1 MQLALASSLGLLP
14 PLSRADSSAAA
25 RGVCKVEPAQ
35 FEGWKAEKIANEW
48 VELIIVPQLGGR
60 LMQVTFAGHH
70 YLFVNHGFAGKYF
83 PPSEG
88 AAKGKWFNYG
98 GDKIWPMPE
107 GSEDD
112 QHWPGPISDALDD
125 GEYAFTVLS
134 QGTQCTVRLAGPP
147 DERTGLQYT
156 REISVDGESPEISFH
171 ATMKNAS
178 THPIRWSVQ
187 SVTQYDTA
195 DAAKPDTY
203 NRDLWAFTPANPQS
217 SYLDGYHVRSGLAE
231 DPSYSVKNGL
241 FKLHWLY
248 LQGEVWVDSPG
259 SWLAVVDGST
269 HFAMVE
275 RFRFQNGAEYP
286 GKASVIFYK
295 NGPAVDIDN
304 QGAPV
309 IRTSPDDAPFYM
321 EAELNSPMADLK
333 SGESYTFSTEWF
345 PTRMGSNF
353 KNATDAGVISEP
365 LAISASSA
373 NTEVFTLTGSFGV
386 FFAGKLVARLY
397 DDGGS
402 KVAAVPLES
411 VIPVDMVKLNQAIR
425 ISTATTK
432 ISIHLIDRSGVD
444 RGSLGDSRQARTGFL
459 TMGITRGGVT
469 LVLIRSIPATWRNS
483 ARNGF
488 FTRRS
493 PESSRSRRWS

>member
-1 MQLALASSLGLLP
+1 MGRAALSKRRRIAMLLT
-14 PLSRADSSAAA
+14 LVSSAALMPLVA
-25 RGVCKVEPAQ
+25 RAHSPAAVRGVCKVEPTM
-35 FEGWKAEKIANEW
+35 FEGWKAEKITNDW

-60 LMQVTFAGHH
+60 LMQVTFAGHP
-70 YLFVNHGFAGKYF
+70 YLFVNRELAGKYL

-125 GEYAFTVLS
+125 GEYAFTLLS
-134 QGTQCTVRLAGPP
+134 QGSQCTVRLAGPP

-156 REISVDGESPEISFH
+156 REIGIDSESPEITFR

-187 SVTQYDTA
+187 SVTQYGSA
-195 DAAKPDTY
+195 GAAKPDTY
-203 NRDLWAFTPANPQS
+203 NRDFWAFTAANPQS

-241 FKLHWLY
+241 FELHWLY

-275 RFRFQNGAEYP
+275 RFHFQNGAEYP

-295 NGPAVDIDN
+295 NGPAVDVDDH
-304 QGAPV
+304 GAPV

-321 EAELNSPMADLK
+321 EAELNSPMVNLK
-333 SGESYTFSTEWF
+333 PGESYAFGTEWF

-353 KNATDAGVISEP
+353 KNATEAGVIGEP
-365 LAISASSA
+365 LAISVSSTNA
-373 NTEVFTLTGSFGV
+373 DVFTLTGSFGV

-397 DDGGS
+397 DDQCSEAG
-402 KVAAVPLES
+402 AVPLES

-425 ISTATTK
+425 ISPATTK
-432 ISIHLIDRSGVD
+432 VSIHLIDRGGVD
-444 RGSLGDSRQARTGFL
+444 RGSLGEVRVSHE
-459 TMGITRGGVT
+459 RGG
-469 LVLIRSIPATWRNS
+469 L
-483 ARNGF
+483 
-488 FTRRS
+488 
-493 PESSRSRRWS
+493 

>member
-1 MQLALASSLGLLP
+1 MLLTLASSSVLM
-14 PLSRADSSAAA
+14 PLIARADSSAAA
-25 RGVCKVEPAQ
+25 RGLCKVEPAL
-35 FEGWKAEKIANEW
+35 FEGWKAEKVMNEW

-60 LMQVTFAGHH
+60 LMQVTFAGHP
-70 YLFVNHGFAGKYF
+70 YLFVNRELAGKYF

-112 QHWPGPISDALDD
+112 SHWPGPISDALDD

-134 QGTQCTVRLAGPP
+134 QGKQCTVRLEGPP

-156 REISVDGESPEISFH
+156 REIGIGSESPEITFR

-187 SVTQYDTA
+187 SVTQYDTS

-203 NRDLWAFTPANPQS
+203 NRDFGAFTPANAQS

-248 LQGEVWVDSPG
+248 LQGEIWVDSPG

-275 RFRFQNGAEYP
+275 RFHFQNGAEYP

-295 NGPAVDIDN
+295 NGPAVDVDDH
-304 QGAPV
+304 GAPV

-321 EAELNSPMADLK
+321 EAELNSPMVNLK
-333 SGESYTFSTEWF
+333 PGESYTFNTEWL

-353 KNATDAGVISEP
+353 KNATDAGLIGEP
-365 LAISASSA
+365 LAISASPA
-373 NTEVFTLTGSFGV
+373 NSDVFTLTGSFGV
-386 FFAGKLVARLY
+386 FFAGKLVARFY
-397 DDGGS
+397 DGGGS
-402 KVAAVPLES
+402 EVGAVPLES
-411 VIPVDMVKLNQAIR
+411 VIPADMVKLNQAIR

-432 ISIHLIDRSGVD
+432 VSIHLIDRSGVD
-444 RGSLGDSRQARTGFL
+444 RGSLGEVRVGRE
-459 TMGITRGGVT
+459 RGR
-469 LVLIRSIPATWRNS
+469 L
-483 ARNGF
+483 
-488 FTRRS
+488 
-493 PESSRSRRWS
+493 

>member
-1 MQLALASSLGLLP
+1 MGRAAFSKRRRIVMMLTLASSSSLM
-14 PLSRADSSAAA
+14 PLSARVDSPAAG
-25 RGVCKVEPAQ
+25 RGVCKVEPTL
-35 FEGWKAEKIANEW
+35 FEGWKAEKITNEW

-60 LMQVTFAGHH
+60 LMQVTFAGHP
-70 YLFVNHGFAGKYF
+70 YLFVNRELAGKYF

-112 QHWPGPISDALDD
+112 QHWPGPIPDALDD

-134 QGTQCTVRLAGPP
+134 QGSQCTVRLTGPP

-156 REISVDGESPEISFH
+156 REIGVDGESPEITFR

-195 DAAKPDTY
+195 DAAKPDAY
-203 NRDLWAFTPANPQS
+203 NRDFWTFTPANPQS

-269 HFAMVE
+269 RFAMVE
-275 RFRFQNGAEYP
+275 RFHFQSGAEYP

-295 NGPAVDIDN
+295 NGPAVDVDDH
-304 QGAPV
+304 GVPV

-321 EAELNSPMADLK
+321 EAELNSPMVQLK
-333 SGESYTFSTEWF
+333 PGESYTFSTEWF
-345 PTRMGSNF
+345 PTRMGSSF
-353 KNATDAGVISEP
+353 KNATDAGVIGDP

-373 NTEVFTLTGSFGV
+373 NADVFTLTGSFGV

-397 DDGGS
+397 DVEGNEVGS
-402 KVAAVPLES
+402 VPLES
-411 VIPVDMVKLNQAIR
+411 VIPVDLVKLNQAIR

-444 RGSLGDSRQARTGFL
+444 RGSLGEVRVGRE
-459 TMGITRGGVT
+459 RGG
-469 LVLIRSIPATWRNS
+469 L
-483 ARNGF
+483 
-488 FTRRS
+488 
-493 PESSRSRRWS
+493 

>member
-1 MQLALASSLGLLP
+1 MLFTLASGLGLM
-14 PLSRADSSAAA
+14 PLLAQEDSSAAA
-25 RGVCKVEPAQ
+25 RGVCKVEPTQ
-35 FEGWKAEKIANEW
+35 FEEWKAEKITNEW

-60 LMQVTFAGHH
+60 LMQVTFAGHP
-70 YLFVNHGFAGKYF
+70 YLFVNRELAGKYF

-107 GSEDD
+107 GSQDA
-112 QHWPGPISDALDD
+112 QHWPGPIADALDD

-134 QGTQCTVRLAGPP
+134 QGAQCTVRLAGPP

-156 REISVDGESPEISFH
+156 REIGLDGESPEITFR

-178 THPIRWSVQ
+178 AHPIRWSAQ

-203 NRDLWAFTPANPQS
+203 NRDFWAFTPANAQS
-217 SYLDGYHVRSGLAE
+217 SYVDGYHVRSGLAE

-259 SWLAVVDGST
+259 NWLAVVDGAT
-269 HFAMVE
+269 RFAMVE
-275 RFRFQNGAEYP
+275 RFHFQGGAEYP
-286 GKASVIFYK
+286 GEASVIFYK
-295 NGPAVDIDN
+295 NGQAVDVDE

-333 SGESYTFSTEWF
+333 PGESYTFNTEWY
-345 PTRMGSNF
+345 PTRVGSSF
-353 KNATDAGVISEP
+353 KNATEAGVVGEP
-365 LAISASSA
+365 LAISISSA
-373 NTEVFTLTGSFGV
+373 SADVLTLSGTFGV
-386 FFAGKLVARLY
+386 FFAGKLEAHLY
-397 DDGGS
+397 DGGDRES
-402 KVAAVPLES
+402 SVVPLES
-411 VIPVDMVKLNQAIR
+411 VIPADLVKLNQAIKVSAATGR
-425 ISTATTK
+425 ISV
-432 ISIHLIDRSGVD
+432 HLIDRSGVD
-444 RGSLGDSRQARTGFL
+444 RGTLGEVRVSRKS
-459 TMGITRGGVT
+459 GG
-469 LVLIRSIPATWRNS
+469 L
-483 ARNGF
+483 
-488 FTRRS
+488 
-493 PESSRSRRWS
+493 

>member
-1 MQLALASSLGLLP
+1 MLALVSSVGLMP
-14 PLSRADSSAAA
+14 PLARADSPAAV
-25 RGVCKVEPAQ
+25 RGVCKVEPTL
-35 FEGWKAEKIANEW
+35 FEGWKAEKITNEW

-60 LMQVTFAGHH
+60 LMQVTFGGHP
-70 YLFVNHGFAGKYF
+70 YLFVNRELAGRYF
-83 PPSEG
+83 PPPEG

-107 GSEDD
+107 GSQDD

-125 GEYAFTVLS
+125 GEYAFSVLS
-134 QGTQCTVRLAGPP
+134 QGMRCTVRLAGPP
-147 DERTGLQYT
+147 DQRTGLQYT
-156 REISVDGESPEISFH
+156 REIGIDSESPEITFR

-195 DAAKPDTY
+195 DAAKPDRY
-203 NRDLWAFTPANPQS
+203 NRDFWAFTPANPQS

-231 DPSYSVKNGL
+231 DPSYSVKDRL
-241 FKLHWLY
+241 FKLRWLY

-275 RFRFQNGAEYP
+275 RFHFQSGAEYP

-295 NGPAVDIDN
+295 NGPSVDVND
-304 QGAPV
+304 QGSPV

-321 EAELNSPMADLK
+321 EAELNSPMMDLK
-333 SGESYTFSTEWF
+333 PGESYTFSSEWF

-353 KNATDAGVISEP
+353 KTATEAGVIGEP
-365 LAISASSA
+365 LAVSEPSA
-373 NTEVFTLTGSFGV
+373 NGGMLMLTGSFGV
-386 FFAGKLVARLY
+386 FFAGRLVACLY

-402 KVAAVPLES
+402 EVARVPIES
-411 VIPVDMVKLNQAIR
+411 VIPTDPVKLEQAIK
-425 ISTATTK
+425 ISPATTA
-432 ISIHLIDRSGVD
+432 ISVHLIDRSGVD
-444 RGSLGDSRQARTGFL
+444 RGALGAIRVGRE
-459 TMGITRGGVT
+459 RGG
-469 LVLIRSIPATWRNS
+469 L
-483 ARNGF
+483 
-488 FTRRS
+488 
-493 PESSRSRRWS
+493 